1 LSVIDGDATYRAD
14 RDHRWTKPCSATPP
28 SVGNLR
34 RRRRAFAFSS
44 SANHHPY
51 VHALIVW
58 TAQYLL
64 WLMAAGFAATWLL
77 LEAGSTK
84 VHLAAEAALGLA
96 LALAFLYV
104 AKSVHHDP
112 RPFVQNPHIRPLFAH
127 GRDDGFPS
135 DHSLAAGLIATLVWL
150 RHRLL
155 GLLFIAAALAIAWAR
170 VAAHVHH
177 LQDVVTGLLLGAL
190 ASILASLVVPPVLT
204 RLAGRRQSPKP
215 KRAALA
221 DNG

>member
-1 LSVIDGDATYRAD
+1 MDSFIT
-14 RDHRWTKPCSATPP
+14 
-28 SVGNLR
+28 
-34 RRRRAFAFSS
+34 
-44 SANHHPY
+44 
-51 VHALIVW
+51 W

-64 WLMAAGFAATWLL
+64 WLMVAGFAAVWLFI
-77 LEAGSTK
+77 EARPAKLRLG
-84 VHLAAEAALGLA
+84 AEAAVGLVLA
-96 LALAFLYV
+96 LLFLYV

-155 GLLFIAAALAIAWAR
+155 GLAFIAGAAAIAWAR

-177 LQDVVTGLLLGAL
+177 LQDVAAGLLLGAL
-190 ASILASLVVPPVLT
+190 AAVL
-204 RLAGRRQSPKP
+204 
-215 KRAALA
+215 AALLVA
-221 DNG
+221 PLLAKFGRGTQSTQPLPAKQGSPQT

>member
-1 LSVIDGDATYRAD
+1 MDS
-14 RDHRWTKPCSATPP
+14 
-28 SVGNLR
+28 
-34 RRRRAFAFSS
+34 
-44 SANHHPY
+44 
-51 VHALIVW
+51 LIIW

-64 WLMAAGFAATWLL
+64 WLMVAGFAAVWLL
-77 LEAGSTK
+77 IKARPTK
-84 VHLAAEAALGLA
+84 LHLAAEAAVGLVLA
-96 LALAFLYV
+96 LLFLYV

-155 GLLFIAAALAIAWAR
+155 GLPFIAGAVAIAWAR

-177 LQDVVTGLLLGAL
+177 FQDVAAGLLLGAL
-190 ASILASLVVPPVLT
+190 AAGLAVLLLAPLLT
-204 RLAGRRQSPKP
+204 RFGRSTHSTQRSP
-215 KRAALA
+215 AAS
-221 DNG
+221 GSPRR